1 MFSFLFYL
9 LFLSTLLTVL
19 ESKLD
24 IVFGRSQGSYDDD
37 WTQGYQGNFYG
48 AEIFAN
54 GETYA
59 ATWKFDG
66 EEESIK
72 IGDFPS
78 SRSTGNFY
86 VTYEKTPRGS
96 YVTTM
101 RLLRKLVAGDEGA
114 TGAERDHETVEHPVS
129 HAPEPASLLGP
140 ARRTSS
146 ESAVIRVLFRDFF

>member
-1 MFSFLFYL
+1 M
-9 LFLSTLLTVL
+9 

-24 IVFGRSQGSYDDD
+24 IVFGRSEGSHDDD

-66 EEESIK
+66 QEESIK
-72 IGDFPS
+72 IGEFPS

-101 RLLRKLVAGDEGA
+101 RLLRKLVAGDEGKKVEFFTISDYIGNERQDFSA
-114 TGAERDHETVEHPVS
+114 TISITSEFCVIVNNIFFLLPVN
-129 HAPEPASLLGP
+129 HLKINK
-140 ARRTSS
+140 T
-146 ESAVIRVLFRDFF
+146 IHF

>member
-1 MFSFLFYL
+1 MFRFLFAI
-9 LFLSTLLTVL
+9 FSNFCCTSTSLTVL

-24 IVFGRSQGSYDDD
+24 IVFGRSQGSHDDD

-66 EEESIK
+66 QEVSIK

-78 SRSTGNFY
+78 LRSTGNFY

-101 RLLRKLVAGDEGA
+101 RLVRKLVAGDEGKEVEFFTVSDYIGNERQDFSA
-114 TGAERDHETVEHPVS
+114 TIS
-129 HAPEPASLLGP
+129 IKS
-140 ARRTSS
+140 
-146 ESAVIRVLFRDFF
+146 

>member
-1 MFSFLFYL
+1 M
-9 LFLSTLLTVL
+9 

-24 IVFGRSQGSYDDD
+24 IVFRRSKGSYDDV
-37 WTQGYQGNFYG
+37 WTQGYQGNFYA

-54 GETYA
+54 GETYT

-72 IGDFPS
+72 VGDFPS

-86 VTYEKTPRGS
+86 VTFEKTPRGS

-101 RLLRKLVAGDEGA
+101 KLLRKLVAGDEGKKVEFFTVSDYIGNERQDFSA
-114 TGAERDHETVEHPVS
+114 TIS
-129 HAPEPASLLGP
+129 I
-140 ARRTSS
+140 TSGFCF
-146 ESAVIRVLFRDFF
+146 VVFYF